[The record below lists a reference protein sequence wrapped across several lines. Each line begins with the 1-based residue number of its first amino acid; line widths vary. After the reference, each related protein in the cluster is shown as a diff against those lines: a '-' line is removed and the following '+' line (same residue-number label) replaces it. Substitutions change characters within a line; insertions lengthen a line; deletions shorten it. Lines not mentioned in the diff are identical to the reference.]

1 MNFRTEIEPKSNLR
15 IDHNSRILFLGSCF
29 AQNISAKAGYFGFK
43 AYHPFGA
50 VYNPASV
57 LNSIKM
63 LAEGASITENELIE
77 DKGLYSH
84 YSFHSSYSK
93 GTKEEALQE
102 MNKELTIGE
111 DFWNKADIVILT
123 FGTARTYTL
132 KSSGIV
138 VANCHHTD
146 QKEFQKGILSIDEIA
161 EMYIQLTKAY
171 PDKKFILTVSPIR
184 YLKYGLHES
193 RLDKATLLL
202 AVDKICGAV
211 ENCTYFPSY
220 EIMNDDL
227 RDYRFFASDM
237 IHPSDAAIDYIW
249 EKFAE
254 CYFSAETKKLCTE
267 YDKLRK
273 LENHR
278 PTRPGSAEDEARL
291 QRIMEVKRL
300 IGDAVMR

>member
-1 MNFRTEIEPKSNLR
+1 MNFRTEISAKSNLR

-29 AQNISAKAGYFGFK
+29 AQNISAKAAYHGLT

-50 VYNPASV
+50 IYNPASV

-63 LAEGASITENELIE
+63 LAEGATIAEDELIE

-84 YSFHSSYSK
+84 YSFHSSYSRSTK
-93 GTKEEALQE
+93 GEALQE
-102 MNKELTIGE
+102 MNREIAAGE
-111 DFWNKADIVILT
+111 EFWNKADIVILT
-123 FGTARTYTL
+123 FGTARTYIL
-132 KSSGIV
+132 KSSGKV

-146 QKEFQKGILSIDEIA
+146 QKEFQKGSLSIEEIA
-161 EMYIQLTKAY
+161 EMYINLAKAH
-171 PDKKFILTVSPIR
+171 PDKKFIFTVSPIR

-193 RLDKATLLL
+193 RLDKATLLI
-202 AVDKICGAV
+202 AVDKICSAA

-278 PTRPGSAEDEARL
+278 PTRPGSAEDRARL

-300 IGDAVMR
+300 IGDAVNR

>member
-1 MNFRTEIEPKSNLR
+1 MKFRTEIFPKSDLR

-29 AQNISAKAGYFGFK
+29 AQNISAKADYFGFK

-50 VYNPASV
+50 IYNPASV

-63 LAEGASITENELIE
+63 LAEGATIAEDELIE

-84 YSFHSSYSK
+84 YSFHSSYSRS
-93 GTKEEALQE
+93 TKEEALQE
-102 MNKELTIGE
+102 MNREIAAGE
-111 DFWNKADIVILT
+111 EFWSKADIVILT

-132 KSSGIV
+132 KSSGKV

-146 QKEFQKGILSIDEIA
+146 QKEFQKGSLSIEEIA
-161 EMYIQLTKAY
+161 EMYINLAKAH
-171 PDKKFILTVSPIR
+171 PDKKFIFTVSPIR

-193 RLDKATLLL
+193 RLDKATLLI
-202 AVDKICGAV
+202 AVDMICSAA

-220 EIMNDDL
+220 EIINDDL

-237 IHPSDAAIDYIW
+237 IHPSDAAIEYIW

-254 CYFSAETKKLCTE
+254 CYFTPETQNTCAA
-267 YDKLRK
+267 YQKLRK
-273 LENHR
+273 LESHR
-278 PTRPGSAEDEARL
+278 PTNPGSDEDAER
-291 QRIMEVKRL
+291 MRL
-300 IGDAVMR
+300 IEKMKWSLGEKE